1 MLSSDI
7 LVHIGSFLL
16 LLAYLVRDQILL
28 RAVIILGTI
37 FYIVYYI
44 FMEAPLWSA
53 LLWNVSFVVINLIM
67 IVVIYSDKT
76 SFVMSEKEA
85 KLYQVFYTLSPGEFK
100 KLLKIANWF
109 DGSSKEKITTEGEIP
124 SRLYFLINGE
134 ALIELGDYYASQHD
148 LARAVNR
155 YEQAQLIGQFE
166 RKALVAH
173 GLALVG
179 AKNYQKALVL
189 LNRAQN
195 LKTDPYLAEYIER
208 IERAAR

>member
-100 KLLKIANWF
+100 KLLKIADWF
-109 DGSSKEKITTEGEIP
+109 DGSSEEKITTEGEIP
-124 SRLYFLINGE
+124 SRLYFIINGE
-134 ALIELGDYYASQHD
+134 ALIARDDKKFIVGPNVFIGELAYLTNKPATATVKLTDKVVGISWKTTSLTKLLASNPQMKIAFDGLLNQD
-148 LARAVNR
+148 LAA
-155 YEQAQLIGQFE
+155 
-166 RKALVAH
+166 K
-173 GLALVG
+173 LA
-179 AKNYQKALVL
+179 K
-189 LNRAQN
+189 
-195 LKTDPYLAEYIER
+195 
-208 IERAAR
+208 

>member
-44 FMEAPLWSA
+44 LMEAPLWSA

-100 KLLKIANWF
+100 KLLKIADWF
-109 DGSSKEKITTEGEIP
+109 DGSSEEKITTEGEIP
-124 SRLYFLINGE
+124 SRLYFIINGE
-134 ALIELGDYYASQHD
+134 ALIARDDKKFIVGPNVFIGELAYLTKKPATATVKLTDKVVAISWKTTSLTKLLASNPQMKIAFDGLLNQD
-148 LARAVNR
+148 LAA
-155 YEQAQLIGQFE
+155 
-166 RKALVAH
+166 K
-173 GLALVG
+173 LA
-179 AKNYQKALVL
+179 K
-189 LNRAQN
+189 
-195 LKTDPYLAEYIER
+195 
-208 IERAAR
+208 

>member
-44 FMEAPLWSA
+44 LMEAPLWSA

-100 KLLKIANWF
+100 KLLKIADWF
-109 DGSSKEKITTEGEIP
+109 DGSSEEKITTEGEIP
-124 SRLYFLINGE
+124 SRLYFIINGE
-134 ALIELGDYYASQHD
+134 ALIARDDKKFIVGPNAFIGELAYLTKKPATATVKLTDKVVAISWKTTSLTKLLASNPQMKIAFDGLLNQD
-148 LARAVNR
+148 LAA
-155 YEQAQLIGQFE
+155 
-166 RKALVAH
+166 K
-173 GLALVG
+173 LA
-179 AKNYQKALVL
+179 K
-189 LNRAQN
+189 
-195 LKTDPYLAEYIER
+195 
-208 IERAAR
+208 

>member
-1 MLSSDI
+1 MLSLDI

-100 KLLKIANWF
+100 KLLKIADWF
-109 DGSSKEKITTEGEIP
+109 DGSSEERITTEGEIP
-124 SRLYFLINGE
+124 SRLYFIINGE
-134 ALIELGDYYASQHD
+134 ALIARDDKKFIVGPNIFIGELAYLTKKPATATVKLTDKVVGISWKTTSLTKLLASNPQMKIAFDGLLNQD
-148 LARAVNR
+148 LAA
-155 YEQAQLIGQFE
+155 
-166 RKALVAH
+166 K
-173 GLALVG
+173 LA
-179 AKNYQKALVL
+179 K
-189 LNRAQN
+189 
-195 LKTDPYLAEYIER
+195 
-208 IERAAR
+208 

>member
-100 KLLKIANWF
+100 KLLKIADWF
-109 DGSSKEKITTEGEIP
+109 DGSSEEKITSEGEIP
-124 SRLYFLINGE
+124 SRLYFIINGE
-134 ALIELGDYYASQHD
+134 ALIARDDKKFIVGPNVFIGELAYLTKKPATATVKLTDKVVGISWKTTSLTKLLASNPQMKIAFDGLLNQD
-148 LARAVNR
+148 LAA
-155 YEQAQLIGQFE
+155 
-166 RKALVAH
+166 K
-173 GLALVG
+173 LA
-179 AKNYQKALVL
+179 K
-189 LNRAQN
+189 
-195 LKTDPYLAEYIER
+195 
-208 IERAAR
+208 

>member
-44 FMEAPLWSA
+44 LMEAPLWSA

-100 KLLKIANWF
+100 KLLKIADWF
-109 DGSSKEKITTEGEIP
+109 DGSSEEKITTEGEIP
-124 SRLYFLINGE
+124 SRLYFIINGE
-134 ALIELGDYYASQHD
+134 ALIARDDKKFILGPNVFIGELAYLTKKPATATVKLTDKVVAISWKTTSLTKLLASNPQMKIAFDGLLNQD
-148 LARAVNR
+148 LAA
-155 YEQAQLIGQFE
+155 
-166 RKALVAH
+166 K
-173 GLALVG
+173 LA
-179 AKNYQKALVL
+179 K
-189 LNRAQN
+189 
-195 LKTDPYLAEYIER
+195 
-208 IERAAR
+208 

>member
-44 FMEAPLWSA
+44 LMEAPLWSA

-85 KLYQVFYTLSPGEFK
+85 KLYQVFYTLSPSEFK
-100 KLLKIANWF
+100 KLLKIADWF
-109 DGSSKEKITTEGEIP
+109 DGSSE
-124 SRLYFLINGE
+124 
-134 ALIELGDYYASQHD
+134 
-148 LARAVNR
+148 
-155 YEQAQLIGQFE
+155 
-166 RKALVAH
+166 
-173 GLALVG
+173 
-179 AKNYQKALVL
+179 
-189 LNRAQN
+189 
-195 LKTDPYLAEYIER
+195 
-208 IERAAR
+208 

>member
-100 KLLKIANWF
+100 KLLKIADWF
-109 DGSSKEKITTEGEIP
+109 DGSSEEKITTEGEIP
-124 SRLYFLINGE
+124 SRLYFIINGE
-134 ALIELGDYYASQHD
+134 ALIARDDKKFIVGPNVFIGELAYLTNKPATATVKLTDKVVGISWKATSLTKLLASNPQMKIAFDGLLNQD
-148 LARAVNR
+148 LAA
-155 YEQAQLIGQFE
+155 
-166 RKALVAH
+166 K
-173 GLALVG
+173 LA
-179 AKNYQKALVL
+179 K
-189 LNRAQN
+189 
-195 LKTDPYLAEYIER
+195 
-208 IERAAR
+208 

>member
-134 ALIELGDYYASQHD
+134 ALIARDDKKFIVGPNVFIGELAYLTKKPATATVKLTDKVVGISWKATSLTKLLASNPQMKIAFDGLLNQD
-148 LARAVNR
+148 LAA
-155 YEQAQLIGQFE
+155 
-166 RKALVAH
+166 K
-173 GLALVG
+173 LA
-179 AKNYQKALVL
+179 K
-189 LNRAQN
+189 
-195 LKTDPYLAEYIER
+195 
-208 IERAAR
+208 

>member
-44 FMEAPLWSA
+44 LMEAPLWSA

-100 KLLKIANWF
+100 KLLKIADWF
-109 DGSSKEKITTEGEIP
+109 DGSSEEKITTEGEIP
-124 SRLYFLINGE
+124 SRLYFIINGE
-134 ALIELGDYYASQHD
+134 ALIARDDKKFILGPNVFIGELAYLTKKPATATVKLTDKVVAISWKTTSLTKLLASNPQMKIAFDGLLNQD
-148 LARAVNR
+148 LAA
-155 YEQAQLIGQFE
+155 
-166 RKALVAH
+166 K
-173 GLALVG
+173 LA
-179 AKNYQKALVL
+179 
-189 LNRAQN
+189 R
-195 LKTDPYLAEYIER
+195 
-208 IERAAR
+208 

>member
-44 FMEAPLWSA
+44 LMEAPLWSA

-100 KLLKIANWF
+100 KLLKIADWF
-109 DGSSKEKITTEGEIP
+109 EGSSEEKITTEGEIP
-124 SRLYFLINGE
+124 SRLYFIINGE
-134 ALIELGDYYASQHD
+134 ALIARDDKKFIVGPNVFIGELAYLTKKPATATVKLTDKVVAISWKTTSLTKLLASNPQMKIAFDGLLNQD
-148 LARAVNR
+148 LAA
-155 YEQAQLIGQFE
+155 
-166 RKALVAH
+166 K
-173 GLALVG
+173 LA
-179 AKNYQKALVL
+179 K
-189 LNRAQN
+189 
-195 LKTDPYLAEYIER
+195 
-208 IERAAR
+208 

>member
-67 IVVIYSDKT
+67 IIVIYSDKT

-100 KLLKIANWF
+100 KLLKIADWF

-124 SRLYFLINGE
+124 SRLYFIINGE
-134 ALIELGDYYASQHD
+134 ALIARDDKKFIVGPNVFIGELAYLTKKPATATVKLTDKVVGISWKTTSLTKLLASNPQMKIAFDGLLNQD
-148 LARAVNR
+148 LAA
-155 YEQAQLIGQFE
+155 
-166 RKALVAH
+166 K
-173 GLALVG
+173 LA
-179 AKNYQKALVL
+179 K
-189 LNRAQN
+189 
-195 LKTDPYLAEYIER
+195 
-208 IERAAR
+208 